1 MRSERVR
8 HVALV
13 VWASVGVLLLG
24 WAFLRIADSV
34 RVIWLPMAFAFG
46 LVFLLEPSVRWLEA
60 RGVRRFLGS
69 FIAFI
74 GLVLI
79 IVAFILI
86 VYPTVSAQIS
96 EFGERLP
103 DLFLGIIAW
112 LEDVAR
118 NVGIDIDSLLSQDW
132 REWLTDPANQET
144 IRNILFGFGAG
155 AGLLIRGVTEIVII
169 VGLAPVLALYLLM
182 DLSKYKA
189 NALAL
194 TPPAYRDEAAF
205 VGREVGTAMGSFV
218 RGQLLVATIVG
229 ILSSIGMWL
238 IGLPFWLLVGMISGL
253 LNMIP
258 FVGPIVGGA
267 LGFIVALLNGDPWQG
282 LLAVGIYTLI
292 QQVDNNI
299 ITPVVQRARVHLS
312 PFAIVIALIVGGSV
326 AGLLGVLIA
335 VPATA
340 ALRIIAGHLWRTR
353 VLNQSWQE
361 ASEAMIEVTPPP
373 ERLARIARRGPAGQ
387 TRLFDT
393 QELTPVTPP
402 EETMDTDAEAED
414 V

>member
-1 MRSERVR
+1 M
-8 HVALV
+8 
-13 VWASVGVLLLG
+13 
-24 WAFLRIADSV
+24 
-34 RVIWLPMAFAFG
+34 
-46 LVFLLEPSVRWLEA
+46 
-60 RGVRRFLGS
+60 
-69 FIAFI
+69 
-74 GLVLI
+74 
-79 IVAFILI
+79 
-86 VYPTVSAQIS
+86 
-96 EFGERLP
+96 
-103 DLFLGIIAW
+103 
-112 LEDVAR
+112 
-118 NVGIDIDSLLSQDW
+118 
-132 REWLTDPANQET
+132 
-144 IRNILFGFGAG
+144 
-155 AGLLIRGVTEIVII
+155 
-169 VGLAPVLALYLLM
+169 
-182 DLSKYKA
+182 
-189 NALAL
+189 
-194 TPPAYRDEAAF
+194 
-205 VGREVGTAMGSFV
+205 
-218 RGQLLVATIVG
+218 
-229 ILSSIGMWL
+229 
-238 IGLPFWLLVGMISGL
+238 
-253 LNMIP
+253 
-258 FVGPIVGGA
+258 GPIVGGA